1 MSGLALSNGSLLNV
15 FQGKRSYQPVWQ
27 VIYTYLPPG
36 QNQSANYATGSQL
49 LVSDGQYL
57 TYNVALHPHCSV
69 TYHKNT
75 WKGQNN
81 RRSPEDIISSYR
93 FPTIKVIDLVRKEGD
108 HTTVLFLSKV
118 KLMGWESSEEMPAIL
133 RQSDVEVVLGN
144 AEVVLRSREGLE
156 NFEDFHGPNIE
167 ICEEGDEED
176 EKSVVEG
183 GGGQLIPSEPRNP
196 AIMFKFT
203 EEDLKCGILAPMGPH
218 GLDILKLCS
227 KCCLLTYQ
235 ESRISSFKPPTASL
249 RQQLKNFLGI
259 DQDFEFCYCD
269 DENEQFRKE
278 FQNKCMVVNQDLGPG
293 VGEKKVQCILVSKEA
308 SKCAEHQKEL
318 EEVEEDVKL
327 KQLTM
332 VSPGINGRMP
342 RVSSRLRLCER
353 CGVEDT
359 MMTACRQC
367 NKVWYCTPACKR
379 ADVRQHSAV
388 CRAYIT
394 VRRYTEERSEF
405 ASKLREPVDGC
416 GNCGFW
422 RDTLETCARCCQVS
436 YCCYRCKDKAA
447 EKHRPVCEAFGTIG
461 KYKVQR
467 ETARRQEVD

>member
-144 AEVVLRSREGLE
+144 AEVVLRSQEGLE

-259 DQDFEFCYCD
+259 DKDFEFCYCD

-318 EEVEEDVKL
+318 EEVAEDAKL

-422 RDTLETCARCCQVS
+422 RDTLETCAKCGQVS

-447 EKHRPVCEAFGTIG
+447 EKHRPVCEAFGTIE

>member
-1 MSGLALSNGSLLNV
+1 M
-15 FQGKRSYQPVWQ
+15 WQ

-203 EEDLKCGILAPMGPH
+203 EDDLKCGILAPMGPH

>member
-203 EEDLKCGILAPMGPH
+203 EDDLKCGILAPMGPH

>member
-1 MSGLALSNGSLLNV
+1 M
-15 FQGKRSYQPVWQ
+15 WQ

-81 RRSPEDIISSYR
+81 RRTPEDIISSYR

-156 NFEDFHGPNIE
+156 NFEDFHGPSIE
-167 ICEEGDEED
+167 ICEEGDEDD

-227 KCCLLTYQ
+227 KCGLLTYQ

-259 DQDFEFCYCD
+259 EKDFEFCCCD

-318 EEVEEDVKL
+318 QEVAEDVKL

-379 ADVRQHSAV
+379 ADVRQHSSV

-394 VRRYTEERSEF
+394 IRRYTEERSEF

-422 RDTLETCARCCQVS
+422 RDTLETCARCSQVS

-447 EKHRPVCEAFGTIG
+447 EKHRPVCEAFGTIE

>member
-259 DQDFEFCYCD
+259 DKDFEFCYCD

-318 EEVEEDVKL
+318 EEVAEDAKL

-447 EKHRPVCEAFGTIG
+447 EKHRPVCEAFGTIE

>member
-1 MSGLALSNGSLLNV
+1 
-15 FQGKRSYQPVWQ
+15 VWQ

-203 EEDLKCGILAPMGPH
+203 EDDLKCGILAPMGPH

>member
-167 ICEEGDEED
+167 ICEEGDEDD
-176 EKSVVEG
+176 EKSIVEG

-259 DQDFEFCYCD
+259 DKDFEFCYCD

-318 EEVEEDVKL
+318 EEVAEDAKL

-422 RDTLETCARCCQVS
+422 RDTLETCAKCGQVS

-447 EKHRPVCEAFGTIG
+447 EKHRPVCEAFGTIE

>member
-1 MSGLALSNGSLLNV
+1 
-15 FQGKRSYQPVWQ
+15 VWQ

-203 EEDLKCGILAPMGPH
+203 EDDLKCGILAPMGPH

-436 YCCYRCKDKAA
+436 LDVGVM
-447 EKHRPVCEAFGTIG
+447 EKL
-461 KYKVQR
+461 K
-467 ETARRQEVD
+467 ETWCVSLMTLDTTPPSSAGVILLLQM

>member
-1 MSGLALSNGSLLNV
+1 M
-15 FQGKRSYQPVWQ
+15 WQ